1 MECRR
6 LIVCFTSIL
15 ILRCLSN
22 RFIGLFGYRAL
33 HIFTL
38 LDNLLPAMGKMRN
51 CGMWNAEGKMRNE
64 NCGTIVPSEL
74 EDAAANSSCM
84 LLWVILNA
92 TAKI

>member
-1 MECRR
+1 M
-6 LIVCFTSIL
+6 L

-22 RFIGLFGYRAL
+22 RFIGLFGYCAL

-38 LDNLLPAMGKMRN
+38 LDNLLPAM
-51 CGMWNAEGKMRNE
+51 GKMRNE